1 MLLPAQIQGH
11 QFQMTRGMYKAGEVD
26 NFLSDVFT
34 SYDQMFR
41 ENGDLIKK
49 LELLAQ
55 KVEEYRKDEDNIRIA
70 LLTAQR
76 MADQITREARQSAEE
91 LTEKARKETS
101 ALEAELQQKA
111 TRLLSEAEQTASSTV
126 AKANA
131 VAESTLAQAKMESER
146 ILGGVKKE
154 VVSEQA
160 VLDQMKKEV
169 SEFRGKL
176 MGMYKEHIERINDMP
191 SYLPAAKEE
200 PVSSPEPEEETPA
213 VQEEEVPE
221 AVEMLQ
227 EAPGLSEATAAEPE
241 EEESAEDEPQGT
253 PGASP
258 TVSLRDMVNEA
269 YAEVEKQKEPS
280 TEQKPEY
287 KPKAGGFQVRV
298 DQLDE
303 SEVTHTLPKFQN
315 LKFGDNY
322 DISADADE
330 DEDEKSKKGFF
341 RKK

>member
-169 SEFRGKL
+169 SEFRSKL

-191 SYLPAAKEE
+191 SYLPAEKEE
-200 PVSSPEPEEETPA
+200 PVSSPEPEVQEAPAAEEAETVRETPVLSETPA
-213 VQEEEVPE
+213 AEFEAEEWAEEEP
-221 AVEMLQ
+221 APQ
-227 EAPGLSEATAAEPE
+227 ET
-241 EEESAEDEPQGT
+241 SA
-253 PGASP
+253 ASP